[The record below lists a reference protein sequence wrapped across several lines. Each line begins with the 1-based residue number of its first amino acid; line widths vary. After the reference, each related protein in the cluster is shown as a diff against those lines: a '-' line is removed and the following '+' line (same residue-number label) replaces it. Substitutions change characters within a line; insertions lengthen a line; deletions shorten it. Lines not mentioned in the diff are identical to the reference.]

1 MNTQRQQ
8 FTFQRPKT
16 TQGFQRVQNQQTNPN
31 TTPTSPQKTN
41 ETTQINKTEQN
52 NQNNQNEETK
62 TQNQTNN
69 SSTARKP
76 LFQRQRTKTV
86 CFGKGVME
94 SPTNNQIQ
102 EDTKTQSNENLPIQ
116 NNTNNTNN
124 NITINMNNNNT
135 NNSNNNHN
143 HFNNFNNHNNHFNN
157 FNNHNNHFNNNINHF
172 NQQKQSAYSTP
183 SSRFNS
189 NPSSTRTSSKDTT
202 IHPIPTNSNRIT
214 FAHKPMTLNRSQ
226 SQTLSSP
233 RSDSNSSSSS
243 ISQSQTPSQLT
254 QITQS
259 SRHGNVGF
267 GSSFQ
272 NQNKPK
278 IQPRVTIGTKT
289 NARSSATSVHLT
301 NTNDESGKI
310 VSNNEIIRPIAKKT
324 HFSSSKLSL
333 TTPTSPGL
341 STWVSPSAPQPK
353 SQQFSYIQRKE
364 NDQQQYRNPEIYLR
378 ELELKIVQ
386 LRRIA
391 QQQQVVIDT
400 LRQKL
405 HYNK

>member
-16 TQGFQRVQNQQTNPN
+16 TQGFQRVQNQTNLN
-31 TTPTSPQKTN
+31 STPTSPQKTN
-41 ETTQINKTEQN
+41 ETTQINTTEQIN
-52 NQNNQNEETK
+52 QTIQINQNNQNEQINKTEETK

-102 EDTKTQSNENLPIQ
+102 ENTRTQSNENLPIQ
-116 NNTNNTNN
+116 NNTNNANS
-124 NITINMNNNNT
+124 NIIINMNTNT
-135 NNSNNNHN
+135 NNSNNNN
-143 HFNNFNNHNNHFNN
+143 HS
-157 FNNHNNHFNNNINHF
+157 NINHF
-172 NQQKQSAYSTP
+172 NQQKQSAYST
-183 SSRFNS
+183 
-189 NPSSTRTSSKDTT
+189 PSSTRTSSKDTT

-233 RSDSNSSSSS
+233 RSDSNSNSSSSS

-254 QITQS
+254 QLTQS
-259 SRHGNVGF
+259 TRHGNVGF

-278 IQPRVTIGTKT
+278 IQPRVTIGTKS
-289 NARSSATSVHLT
+289 NVRSSATSVHVT

-310 VSNNEIIRPIAKKT
+310 VPNNEIIRPLAKKT
-324 HFSSSKLSL
+324 HFSSSQLSL

-341 STWVSPSAPQPK
+341 STWVSPSPPQPK

-364 NDQQQYRNPEIYLR
+364 NDQQQYKNPEIYLR